1 MQQCKHLT
9 IKYWLII
16 CSVILIALI
25 SKAKADE
32 VYNGFYYTISDNE
45 VTITYVVDDSIIEVI
60 IPDTIEGLPVTSI
73 GRGAFIECYSLT
85 SITIPNSVTSIG
97 KDAFYECRGLTSI
110 TIPETVTSIGDYA
123 FYNCKSLASITIP
136 DSVTSIGDYAFD
148 ACSSLTSITIPDSV
162 TSIGNSA
169 FAYCKSLT
177 SITIPASVISIGD
190 SAFISCSS
198 LTSITI
204 PDSVTSIGNSAF
216 DNCKSLASITIP
228 DSVTSIGNYAF
239 DNCKSLASITIPDSV
254 TSIGNSAFAY
264 CKSLASI
271 TIPASVTSIGDRA
284 FYRCYSLINITI
296 PDTVTSIGDRAFAN
310 CYSLKSITIPTSVV
324 SISSGAF
331 TDSGIIYAIILSAD
345 TEIVDDAFGDDVNF
359 IYAYQ
364 HNFNKG
370 DVIAPTDTSIGY
382 TIYTCSDCD
391 LTYHSDYVN
400 QINVCYVSH
409 YGTVTITGL
418 ADNSITDLV
427 IPGTIDGLPVTSIG
441 GYAFEGC
448 TGLISITIPD
458 SVTSIGDGAFEDC
471 YSLKSITIPD
481 TVTSIGHGVFIYCT
495 SLTNITI
502 PNSVT
507 SIGNSAFAWCTSL
520 TSIIMPESVTNIGDL
535 AFEDCT
541 SLTNIT
547 IPETVTSIGDSAF
560 YKCKSLAS
568 ITIPDSVTSI
578 GDYAF
583 AWCTSLTDI
592 TIPES
597 VTTIASKAFSYSGVI
612 YAIILSPNTEIANY
626 AFDDDVKVIY
636 AYKHNFNEGEVVAPT
651 DEGEGYTLYTCLDCA
666 LIYKSNYVKPLD
678 YDDEN
683 SSNVNNEDDNNS
695 GYYYHNAEGCACW
708 IVEIEGLMEKVESSN
723 SDYAAEY
730 SVKDTTLQKQELAKS
745 AGINVSNVT
754 LIVDGEI
761 YAENIDFYFGDL
773 EGNGDLWIEIRNEY
787 GTITS
792 GYEDLNAADT
802 IEVQFTISGIP
813 TGTYDAFMYFIDGNW
828 WYTNVAYGIQQSDNI
843 SDYTSI
849 VTTDGTYKVGIK
861 LKKSKHE
868 YTTAIETV
876 LPTSSTEGYTT
887 YYCRHCEHTIRD
899 NFIEPLDGHTHTI
912 VTDKAVAATCTKTGL
927 TAGTHCSVY
936 NEVLTAQKTVA
947 ALGHNYT
954 SKVTKATY
962 TAKGYTTYTCSRCG
976 DSYKSNYTNMITLT
990 KPTVKV
996 ANTSTG
1002 VQVTWSKTTGA
1013 TGYIVYRKTGSEKW
1027 TALKTITSGSTVSY
1041 VDTTA
1046 KAGTTYYYT
1055 VRAYAGSTTTNKSSY
1070 VTDVSIKY
1078 LAQPTVTLTNTST
1091 GVKISWTKSTGAGGY
1106 YVYRKAPGDKKWIL
1120 INKASNLSYTD
1131 TAAKAGTT
1139 YYYTVKAYSGK
1150 TYSSYVTDKTIKRLT
1165 QPVVTL
1171 SNVTKGV
1178 KISWKKITGAGG
1190 YYVYRKAP
1198 GDKKWTLINKAS
1210 NLSYTDTT
1218 AKAGTTYY
1226 YTVKAYSGKTY
1237 SSYVTD
1243 KTIKRLTQPTVT
1255 LSNVTKG
1262 VKISWKKI
1270 TGATGYI
1277 VYRKTASGSWSRIK
1291 TITSASTLSY
1301 TDTTGK
1307 NGTTYYYTVKAYSGN
1322 INSSYVTN
1330 KSIKYKK

>member
-1 MQQCKHLT
+1 
-9 IKYWLII
+9 
-16 CSVILIALI
+16 
-25 SKAKADE
+25 
-32 VYNGFYYTISDNE
+32 
-45 VTITYVVDDSIIEVI
+45 
-60 IPDTIEGLPVTSI
+60 
-73 GRGAFIECYSLT
+73 
-85 SITIPNSVTSIG
+85 
-97 KDAFYECRGLTSI
+97 
-110 TIPETVTSIGDYA
+110 
-123 FYNCKSLASITIP
+123 LASITIP

-162 TSIGNSA
+162 TSIGDYA
-169 FAYCKSLT
+169 FESCSSLT
-177 SITIPASVISIGD
+177 SITIPETVTSIGGYAFTYCSSLTSITIPETVTSIGD
-190 SAFISCSS
+190 SAFCGCKSLASITIPDTVTSIGDYAFAHCSS

-216 DNCKSLASITIP
+216 ADCSSLTSITIP
-228 DSVTSIGNYAF
+228 DTVTIIGKNTF
-239 DNCKSLASITIPDSV
+239 I
-254 TSIGNSAFAY
+254 
-264 CKSLASI
+264 
-271 TIPASVTSIGDRA
+271 
-284 FYRCYSLINITI
+284 RCYGLKNITI
-296 PDTVTSIGDRAFAN
+296 PDTVTSIGDWAFYK

-345 TEIVDDAFGDDVNF
+345 TEIVDDAFGDDVKF

-391 LTYHSDYVN
+391 LTYYSDYVN
-400 QINVCYVSH
+400 RINVYYVSH

-441 GYAFEGC
+441 GSAFEGC

-458 SVTSIGDGAFEDC
+458 SVTSIGRDAFYGC
-471 YSLKSITIPD
+471 KSITSIEIPD
-481 TVTSIGHGVFIYCT
+481 SVTSIGNSAFWYCE
-495 SLTNITI
+495 SLTSITI

-507 SIGNSAFAWCTSL
+507 SIGNSAFYCCKSL
-520 TSIIMPESVTNIGDL
+520 TR
-535 AFEDCT
+535 
-541 SLTNIT
+541 IT
-547 IPETVTSIGDSAF
+547 IPNSVTSIGDSAF
-560 YKCKSLAS
+560 CGCQSLTSIEIPDSVTSIGEYAFCACKSLNSITIPNSVISIGEAAFKASGIEYVIILSADIEIADEAFNDDTTLIYAYLHNFDNGEIIAPTYLTKGYTLYSCLDCDVTYQSDYVNHVEHPIYSGLYYLIIDDEVTITGLVDKSKTELVIPDKIEGLPVTSIFDCAFNECTSLTSITMPDSLISIGDYAFASCTSLTCITIPNSVTSIGNYAFYYCFSLASITIPDSVISIGDGGFYCCSSLSS

-578 GDYAF
+578 GERAFYSCISLTSIIIPDSVTSIGNFTFFDCDLLTRVIIPNTVTSIGSCAFLYCSSLTNITIPDSVTSIGSKAFCGCSSLTNITIPDSVTSIGYGVFYKCNSLTSIIIPNSVTSIDDYAF
-583 AWCTSLTDI
+583 AWC
-592 TIPES
+592 PE
-597 VTTIASKAFSYSGVI
+597 
-612 YAIILSPNTEIANY
+612 LTEI
-626 AFDDDVKVIY
+626 II
-636 AYKHNFNEGEVVAPT
+636 ESCT
-651 DEGEGYTLYTCLDCA
+651 TSIDE
-666 LIYKSNYVKPLD
+666 
-678 YDDEN
+678 
-683 SSNVNNEDDNNS
+683 
-695 GYYYHNAEGCACW
+695 
-708 IVEIEGLMEKVESSN
+708 
-723 SDYAAEY
+723 
-730 SVKDTTLQKQELAKS
+730 
-745 AGINVSNVT
+745 
-754 LIVDGEI
+754 
-761 YAENIDFYFGDL
+761 
-773 EGNGDLWIEIRNEY
+773 
-787 GTITS
+787 
-792 GYEDLNAADT
+792 
-802 IEVQFTISGIP
+802 
-813 TGTYDAFMYFIDGNW
+813 DAFKGCDKLNGN
-828 WYTNVAYGIQQSDNI
+828 II
-843 SDYTSI
+843 I
-849 VTTDGTYKVGIK
+849 KHKV
-861 LKKSKHE
+861 
-868 YTTAIETV
+868 
-876 LPTSSTEGYTT
+876 
-887 YYCRHCEHTIRD
+887 
-899 NFIEPLDGHTHTI
+899 
-912 VTDKAVAATCTKTGL
+912 VTDKAVAATCTKSGL
-927 TAGTHCSVY
+927 TAGTHCSVC

-962 TAKGYTTYTCSRCG
+962 TTKGYTTYTCSRCG
-976 DSYKSNYTNMITLT
+976 DSYKSNYTNMLTLT
-990 KPTVKV
+990 KPSVKV

-1027 TALKTITSGSTVSY
+1027 TALKTVTSVTTVSY
-1041 VDTTA
+1041 LDTAA

-1055 VRAYAGSTTTNKSSY
+1055 VKAYAGSNKSNKSSF

-1091 GVKISWTKSTGAGGY
+1091 GVKISWTESAGAGGY
-1106 YVYRKAPGDKKWIL
+1106 YVYRKAPGDKKWTL

-1131 TAAKAGTT
+1131 TTAKAGTT